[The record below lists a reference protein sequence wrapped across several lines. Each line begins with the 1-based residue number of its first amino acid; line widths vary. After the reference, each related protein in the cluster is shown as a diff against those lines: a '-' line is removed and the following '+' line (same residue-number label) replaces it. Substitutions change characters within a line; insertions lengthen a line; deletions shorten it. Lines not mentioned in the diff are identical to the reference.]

1 MKKDKNTQ
9 EHKNKETF
17 SNETENKNGA
27 KIANQ
32 KLFRQ
37 KGFITKMKKTNKKQ
51 ASTLVYVVSNR
62 KPVYL
67 I

>member
-37 KGFITKMKKTNKKQ
+37 KGFITKMKKKNKNKRLRLFMLFQ
-51 ASTLVYVVSNR
+51 IESQCT
-62 KPVYL
+62 
-67 I
+67 

>member
-37 KGFITKMKKTNKKQ
+37 KGFITKMKKKKKQ

>member
-37 KGFITKMKKTNKKQ
+37 KGFITKMKKKKNKRLRLFMLFQ
-51 ASTLVYVVSNR
+51 IESQCT
-62 KPVYL
+62 
-67 I
+67 